1 MRNVEPDSI
10 RRKRRYDASEDRQ
23 KFCATIWLHLKRYE
37 KRRALVS
44 YAAAARLFAQLDH
57 VGN

>member
-1 MRNVEPDSI
+1 MGNVEPDSI

-44 YAAAARLFAQLDH
+44 YAATARLFTQMDQI
-57 VGN
+57 GG